1 MDTYKTI
8 ETNGEGTYK
17 EKGSKFLSFA
27 YHIEHESEV
36 KEIVERLKKQFY
48 DARHH
53 CYAWRIGYKGEAT
66 RTVDDGEP
74 SSTAGRPIL
83 GQMLSYNVTN
93 ILIVVV
99 RYFGGT
105 KLGVSGLIQAY
116 KDAAQDAINNSEIVE
131 RTIDSSVTI
140 RFEYVLM
147 NSVMGIIKDLS
158 PNILE
163 QQFDNDCRMK
173 LAIRNSEFERLVAKL
188 DKVIGVEIDAISL
201 IK

>member
-1 MDTYKTI
+1 
-8 ETNGEGTYK
+8 
-17 EKGSKFLSFA
+17 
-27 YHIEHESEV
+27 
-36 KEIVERLKKQFY
+36 
-48 DARHH
+48 
-53 CYAWRIGYKGEAT
+53 
-66 RTVDDGEP
+66 
-74 SSTAGRPIL
+74 
-83 GQMLSYNVTN
+83 MLSYNVTN

-163 QQFDNDCRMK
+163 QQFDNDCKMI
-173 LAIRNSEFERLVAKL
+173 LSIRNSEFERLVAKL

>member
-163 QQFDNDCRMK
+163 QQFDNDCKMI
-173 LAIRNSEFERLVAKL
+173 LSIRNSEFERLVAKL

>member
-27 YHIEHESEV
+27 YHIDHESEV
-36 KEIVERLKKQFY
+36 KEIVEKLKKQFY

-163 QQFDNDCRMK
+163 QQFDNDCKMT
-173 LAIRNSEFERLVAKL
+173 LSIRNSEFERLVAKL
-188 DKVIGVEIDAISL
+188 DKVIGVEIETIGL

>member
-36 KEIVERLKKQFY
+36 KEIVDKLKKQFY

-116 KDAAQDAINNSEIVE
+116 KDAAQDAINNSEIAE

-163 QQFDNDCRMK
+163 QQFDNDCKMT
-173 LAIRNSEFERLVAKL
+173 LSIRNSEFERLVAKL
-188 DKVIGVEIDAISL
+188 DKVIGVEIDTINL